1 MSKQFDPREMISPP
15 WRTCPSC
22 GKHNFGVH
30 IISGSRLMRRC
41 RDCWHK
47 QDYQLPK
54 LRKKIIYLD
63 QFVISNLMKLK
74 NPVTKGHASVAADPF
89 WRELHDLLFLLRQ
102 LQMICCPDS
111 GSHEEE
117 SLTSPFNAELKKTY
131 EALSGGITFKAFDSI
146 KSEQIGELALAWSE
160 GREPAFDFD
169 PTRGI
174 LSSDPNGW
182 NERFYIVVGD
192 NPFISEARLRQVRA
206 ELHANIARL
215 FRDVWGKEK
224 RNFESWY
231 DLERFGYQG
240 HLGNALVRSRK
251 ERLEAMLAYRPGT
264 EISLKDLEKTLSSFA
279 ENLLASMQHIMRF
292 PRDGGERSREEISR
306 LETEFGKAN
315 RVAEAPF
322 VRLQSLMFAAIAMR
336 AAQGQKEPPNEGTTT
351 DIDTVAHL
359 LPYCDA
365 MFMDNGCR
373 SLLLDVPTALRPP
386 ETAKVFSLNVK
397 TQFLDYLRSIR
408 DGISAKHIQAIREVY
423 GDDHLEGVP
432 SAQDTR

>member
-1 MSKQFDPREMISPP
+1 MPEKRFDPRDLISPP
-15 WRTCPSC
+15 WKTCPAC
-22 GKHNFGVH
+22 GKDRFGVS

-74 NPVTKGHASVAADPF
+74 NPATKGHATAAADPF
-89 WRELHDLLFLLRQ
+89 WRELDDLLFQLRQ

-117 SLTSPFNAELKKTY
+117 SRTSPFNAELKKTY
-131 EALSGGITFKAFDSI
+131 EALSGGITFEAFDSI

-169 PTRGI
+169 PSRI
-174 LSSDPNGW
+174 LSKDPNEW

-206 ELHANIARL
+206 GLHANTARL
-215 FRDVWGKEK
+215 FSDVWGKEK
-224 RNFESWY
+224 RNFEYWY

-240 HLGNALVRSRK
+240 HLSNAVVRSRK
-251 ERLEAMLAYRPGT
+251 ERLAAIFAYRPGT
-264 EISLKDLEKTLSSFA
+264 AISLEDLEKTLPSFA
-279 ENLLASMQHIMRF
+279 ESLLAGMEQIMRF
-292 PRDGGERSREEISR
+292 PRGGGERSREEISR
-306 LETEFGKAN
+306 LETGFGKAN
-315 RVAEAPF
+315 RIAEAPF
-322 VRLQSLMFAAIAMR
+322 VRLQALMFAAIAMR

-397 TQFLDYLRSIR
+397 AQFLDYLCSIR
-408 DGISAKHIQAIREVY
+408 NGISAEHVRAIREVY
-423 GDDHLEGVP
+423 GDDHLEGMP
-432 SAQDTR
+432 SAPQA

>member
-1 MSKQFDPREMISPP
+1 MPEKRFDPRDLISPP
-15 WRTCPSC
+15 WRTCPAC
-22 GKHNFGVH
+22 GKDKFGVS
-30 IISGSRLMRRC
+30 IINGSRLMRRC

-54 LRKKIIYLD
+54 LQKKIIYLD
-63 QFVISNLMKLK
+63 QFVISNLMKLE
-74 NPVTKGHASVAADPF
+74 NPATKGHTTVAADPF
-89 WRELHDLLFLLRQ
+89 WRELHDLLFQLRQ

-117 SLTSPFNAELKKTY
+117 SRTSPLNAELKKTY

-160 GREPAFDFD
+160 GREPAFDFK
-169 PTRGI
+169 PRGI
-174 LSSDPNGW
+174 LSSDPNEW
-182 NERFYIVVGD
+182 NKRFYIVWGN

-206 ELHANIARL
+206 ELHANIAQL

-224 RNFESWY
+224 HNFDYWY
-231 DLERFGYQG
+231 ELERTGFQG
-240 HLGNALVRSRK
+240 HLLKAAVKHKR
-251 ERLEAMLAYRPGT
+251 ERAEAVFSDRPG
-264 EISLKDLEKTLSSFA
+264 EEPPLEVLDKILPSFP
-279 ENLLASMQHIMRF
+279 EGVIASIDHVMQF
-292 PRDGGERSREEISR
+292 PRDGGMRSPEEQAELGSGFLLR
-306 LETEFGKAN
+306 N
-315 RVAEAPF
+315 RIADAPF
-322 VRLQSLMFAAIAMR
+322 VKLQSLMFAAIAMR

-397 TQFLDYLRSIR
+397 AQFLDYLRSIR
-408 DGISAKHIQAIREVY
+408 DGISAEHVRAIREVY
-423 GDDHLEGVP
+423 GDDHLAGVS
-432 SAQDTR
+432 SAPQA

>member
-1 MSKQFDPREMISPP
+1 MPEKRFDPRDLISPP
-15 WRTCPSC
+15 WRTCPAC
-22 GKHNFGVH
+22 GKDKFGVG

-47 QDYQLPK
+47 QDYRLPK
-54 LRKKIIYLD
+54 LQKKIIYFD
-63 QFVISNLMKLK
+63 QFVISNLMKLE
-74 NPVTKGHASVAADPF
+74 NPATKGHTTVVADPF
-89 WRELHDLLFLLRQ
+89 WRELHDLLFQLRQ

-117 SLTSPFNAELKKTY
+117 SRTSPFNAELKKTY

-160 GREPAFDFD
+160 GREPAFDFE
-169 PTRGI
+169 PRGI
-174 LSSDPNGW
+174 LSSDPNEW
-182 NERFYIVVGD
+182 NERFYIVLGD

-206 ELHANIARL
+206 EIHANIARL
-215 FRDVWGKEK
+215 FRDIWGKEK
-224 RNFESWY
+224 HNFDYWY
-231 DLERFGYQG
+231 ELERTGFQG
-240 HLGNALVRSRK
+240 HLLKAAVKHKR
-251 ERLEAMLAYRPGT
+251 ERVEAVFSYRPG
-264 EISLKDLEKTLSSFA
+264 EEPPLEVLDKILPSFP
-279 ENLLASMQHIMRF
+279 EGVIASIDHVMQF
-292 PRDGGERSREEISR
+292 PRDRGMRSPEEQAE
-306 LETEFGKAN
+306 LGKGFLLRNCIAD
-315 RVAEAPF
+315 APF
-322 VRLQSLMFAAIAMR
+322 VKLQSLMFATIAMR

-386 ETAKVFSLNVK
+386 ETAKLFSLNVK
-397 TQFLDYLRSIR
+397 AQFLDYLRSIR
-408 DGISAKHIQAIREVY
+408 DGISAEHVRAIREVY

-432 SAQDTR
+432 SVPQS

>member
-22 GKHNFGVH
+22 GKNNFGVH
-30 IISGSRLMRRC
+30 IITGSRLMRRC

-54 LRKKIIYLD
+54 LRKKIVYLD
-63 QFVISNLMKLK
+63 QFVISNLMMLK
-74 NPVTKGHASVAADPF
+74 SPETKGHRRVTADPF
-89 WRELHDLLFLLRQ
+89 WRDLHDLLFQLRQ
-102 LQMICCPDS
+102 LQMICCPAS

-117 SLTSPFNAELKKTY
+117 SRTSPFNAKLKKTY
-131 EALSGGITFKAFDSI
+131 EALSSGITFEAFDSI
-146 KSEQIGELALAWSE
+146 KSKQIGELALAWSE
-160 GREPAFDFD
+160 AREPAFDFD
-169 PTRGI
+169 SRGV

-182 NERFYIVVGD
+182 NERFYIVAGD
-192 NPFISEARLRQVRA
+192 NPFISETRLRHVRA
-206 ELHANIARL
+206 ELRGNIAGL

-224 RNFESWY
+224 RNFEYWY

-240 HLGNALVRSRK
+240 HLGNAVVRSRK
-251 ERLEAMLAYRPGT
+251 ERLEATLAYRPGRDT
-264 EISLKDLEKTLSSFA
+264 SVKDLEKTLPSFA
-279 ENLLASMQHIMRF
+279 ENLLASMQDIMRF
-292 PRDGGERSREEISR
+292 PRAGGERSREEISR

-315 RVAEAPF
+315 RIVEAPF

-336 AAQGQKEPPNEGTTT
+336 AAQGQKEPPNEGTPT

-408 DGISAKHIQAIREVY
+408 DGISAEHVQAIREVY

-432 SAQDTR
+432 SAQDKR

>member
-1 MSKQFDPREMISPP
+1 MPEERFDPRNLISPP
-15 WRTCPSC
+15 WRTCPAC
-22 GKHNFGVH
+22 GKDKFGVS
-30 IISGSRLMRRC
+30 IISDSGLMRRC

-47 QDYQLPK
+47 QEYQLPK

-74 NPVTKGHASVAADPF
+74 SPATKGHATVAADPF
-89 WRELHDLLFLLRQ
+89 WRELHDLLFQLRQ

-117 SLTSPFNAELKKTY
+117 SRTSPFNAELKKTY
-131 EALSGGITFKAFDSI
+131 EALSGGITFQAFDSI

-169 PTRGI
+169 PRAI
-174 LSSDPNGW
+174 LSSDPNEW

-192 NPFISEARLRQVRA
+192 NPFISEARLRQVRI

-224 RNFESWY
+224 RNFEYWY

-240 HLGNALVRSRK
+240 HLGNAVVRSRK
-251 ERLEAMLAYRPGT
+251 ERLDAMLAYRPGA
-264 EISLKDLEKTLSSFA
+264 EISLKDFEKTLPSFA
-279 ENLLASMQHIMRF
+279 ENLLAGMQHIMRF

-315 RVAEAPF
+315 RIAEAPF

-397 TQFLDYLRSIR
+397 AQFLDYLRSIR
-408 DGISAKHIQAIREVY
+408 DGISTEHVQAIREVY
-423 GDDHLEGVP
+423 GDDHL
-432 SAQDTR
+432 